1 MKRMKCLISA
11 GPTREW
17 LDPVRFI
24 SNPSSGKMGYALAKA
39 AASRDMDVH
48 LVSGPTDIIPLKGIK
63 ISYVET
69 ALEMNA
75 EMNRSFEESELIIMA
90 AAVCDHRPLIQ
101 WKQKQKKKDAASFIE
116 LIENPDVLKGM
127 GKRKSSS
134 QVLVGFAAE
143 TENHL
148 ANAREK
154 IFEKNLDWILVN
166 DVSSKSS
173 GFQSDFN
180 KVTILSKNGDVFEFD
195 LLEKNSLAMKI
206 LDIIEP

>member
-1 MKRMKCLISA
+1 M
-11 GPTREW
+11 E
-17 LDPVRFI
+17 
-24 SNPSSGKMGYALAKA
+24 AK
-39 AASRDMDVH
+39 
-48 LVSGPTDIIPLKGIK
+48 T
-63 ISYVET
+63 
-69 ALEMNA
+69 
-75 EMNRSFEESELIIMA
+75 
-90 AAVCDHRPLIQ
+90 
-101 WKQKQKKKDAASFIE
+101 KKKDAASSIE

-180 KVTILSKNGDVFEFD
+180 KVTVLSKNGDVFEFD
-195 LLEKNSLAMKI
+195 LLEKDSLAMKI